1 MPPAAAL
8 RPGEERQD
16 AARRPLGVAKIEVIG
31 AGIVEVDGQLHE
43 SEAEDLRVE
52 VEIALRVAGDRRDVM
67 KTEDLAHN
75 ESSRLTCVLATPLD
89 RGREISW
96 RRSAPSARARRS
108 APCGS
113 STLSACRSAS
123 WRRASRRNPSS

>member
-8 RPGEERQD
+8 RPGEERHD

-75 ESSRLTCVLATPLD
+75 ESSRLTCVLATSLN
-89 RGREISW
+89 RGRTERW
-96 RRSAPSARARRS
+96 TNRPQHD
-108 APCGS
+108 
-113 STLSACRSAS
+113 
-123 WRRASRRNPSS
+123 